1 MVNVVSV
8 VAEAANVVVN
18 EDQTAAR
25 VEAAT
30 ADAMAAATRQ
40 RPLQRRAL
48 KPAKHGKHASLG
60 SLGKSAHRDPSAQR
74 HTAKHAESVAT
85 TAAARAPSARAAT
98 RRRRR
103 PYRPLPIRCPQPRAR
118 PRPSLKPTVRG
129 AAGAAAVAVTAAR
142 AVATSPQHCR
152 WTAEPLH
159 RRMATPET

>member
-48 KPAKHGKHASLG
+48 KPAKPASLG
-60 SLGKSAHRDPSAQR
+60 SLGKSVHRDPSAQR

-103 PYRPLPIRCPQPRAR
+103 PYRPLPNRCPQPMAR
-118 PRPSLKPTVRG
+118 PRLSLKPTARG

-159 RRMATPET
+159 RRMAKPET